1 MILANDA
8 TPQMDKKQGE
18 MWLYQYY
25 KNNGVYVLRRAIAY
39 KSLAALMLG
48 AASFSLLNLPQ
59 GMPASAE
66 VQDKVYVQP
75 ERPEIP
81 GLVVSS
87 ADPLQKLTARSAIV
101 MDAVTGTVLYER
113 DIDARRYP
121 ASTTKMM
128 TLIVALEHG
137 KLDDI
142 VTVSK
147 NAEGVEGST
156 LWLVQGDKIPLGE
169 LLAGMMMHS
178 GNDATV
184 AVAEHIAGSVP
195 AFVQMMNEKAGEIGA
210 YNTHFANPNGLPDDN
225 HYTTA
230 FDLAK
235 IAAYGYSIPHFE
247 EIVSRQEATY
257 EWVKDPSKQ
266 LRNENQMLWLYR
278 GGNGVKTGYTEA
290 AGRCLVSAARR
301 DGMQLVA
308 VVLDSYYMWNDSIA
322 LLDYGF
328 QNARPKD
335 LVKKGEV
342 VAKVKVADGRQDEL
356 ELVAAESM
364 IAAEKVG
371 ENGKVE
377 KKVEV
382 PDEVAAPIKKGDV
395 VGKVVC
401 YYDGKRQGAIN
412 LLAANDVEYYSFWDN
427 VWNWLRDFWKG
438 LF

>member
-1 MILANDA
+1 ML
-8 TPQMDKKQGE
+8 
-18 MWLYQYY
+18 
-25 KNNGVYVLRRAIAY
+25 LRRAIAC
-39 KSLAALMLG
+39 KAATALLLG
-48 AASFSLLNLPQ
+48 AAGLMINFPQ
-59 GMPASAE
+59 MSPVSAE
-66 VQDKVYVQP
+66 MQDKVYVQP
-75 ERPEIP
+75 ERPDIP
-81 GLVVSS
+81 GLVVSPT
-87 ADPLQKLTARSAIV
+87 DPLQKLTARSAIV
-101 MDAVTGTVLYER
+101 MDTVTGQVLYER
-113 DIDARRYP
+113 DIDTRRYP

-137 KLDDI
+137 RLDDI

-147 NAEGVEGST
+147 HAEGVEGST

-169 LLAGMMMHS
+169 LLTGMMMHS

-195 AFVQMMNEKAGEIGA
+195 AFVEMMNEKAAEIGA
-210 YNTHFANPNGLPDDN
+210 YNTHFVNPNGLPDEN

-235 IAAYGYSIPHFE
+235 IAAYGYSLPHFE
-247 EIVSRQEATY
+247 EIVSKQEVIY
-257 EWVKDPSKQ
+257 DWVKDPAKK

-278 GGNGVKTGYTEA
+278 GANGVKTGYTDA

-328 QNARPKD
+328 QNARPKT

-342 VAKVKVADGRQDEL
+342 VAKVEVADGRQDEV
-356 ELVAAESM
+356 ELVAAESLV
-364 IAAEKVG
+364 AVEKLG
-371 ENGKVE
+371 ETGKVE
-377 KKVEV
+377 KKLEI
-382 PDEVAAPIKKGDV
+382 PEEVAAPIKKGDV

-401 YYDGKRQGAIN
+401 YYDGKRQGAIY
-412 LLAANDVEYYSFWDN
+412 LLAAKDVEYYSLWDN
-427 VWNWLRDFWKG
+427 LLNWWREFWKG
-438 LF
+438 IF

>member
-1 MILANDA
+1 M
-8 TPQMDKKQGE
+8 
-18 MWLYQYY
+18 
-25 KNNGVYVLRRAIAY
+25 RRAIAY
-39 KSLAALMLG
+39 KSLAALLVG
-48 AASFSLLNLPQ
+48 AASFSLINLP
-59 GMPASAE
+59 PVSTVSAN

-75 ERPEIP
+75 ERPDIP
-81 GLVVSS
+81 GLVVSPT
-87 ADPLQKLTARSAIV
+87 DPLQKLTARSAIV
-101 MDAVTGTVLYER
+101 MDTVTGQVLYER
-113 DIDARRYP
+113 DIDTRRYP

-137 KLDDI
+137 RLDDT

-147 NAEGVEGST
+147 HAEGVEGST

-169 LLAGMMMHS
+169 LLTGMMMHS

-195 AFVQMMNEKAGEIGA
+195 AFVEMMNEKAAEIGA
-210 YNTHFANPNGLPDDN
+210 YNTHFVNPNGLPDEN

-235 IAAYGYSIPHFE
+235 IAAYGYSLPHFE
-247 EIVSRQEATY
+247 EIVSKQEVIY
-257 EWVKDPSKQ
+257 DWVKDPAKK

-278 GGNGVKTGYTEA
+278 GANGVKTGYTDA

-328 QNARPKD
+328 QNAHPIT

-342 VAKVKVADGRQDEL
+342 VAKVDVADGRQDEL
-356 ELVAAESM
+356 ELVAAESLV
-364 IAAEKVG
+364 AVEKIG
-371 ENGKVE
+371 ETGKVE
-377 KKVEV
+377 KKLEI
-382 PDEVAAPIKKGDV
+382 PKEVAAPIKKGDV

-401 YYDGKRQGAIN
+401 YYDGKRQGAIY
-412 LLAANDVEYYSFWDN
+412 LLAAKDVEYYSFWDN
-427 VWNWLRDFWKG
+427 LLNWWREFWKG
-438 LF
+438 IF

>member
-1 MILANDA
+1 MI
-8 TPQMDKKQGE
+8 
-18 MWLYQYY
+18 
-25 KNNGVYVLRRAIAY
+25 
-39 KSLAALMLG
+39 
-48 AASFSLLNLPQ
+48 NLPQ
-59 GMPASAE
+59 SPSAFAE

-75 ERPEIP
+75 ERPNIP
-81 GLVVSS
+81 GLVVSP

-101 MDAVTGTVLYER
+101 MDTVTGQILYER

-169 LLAGMMMHS
+169 LLTGMMMHS

-195 AFVQMMNEKAGEIGA
+195 AFVRMMNDKAEELGA
-210 YNTHFANPNGLPDDN
+210 NSTHFVNPNGLPDEK

-230 FDLAK
+230 YDLAK
-235 IAAYGYSIPHFE
+235 IAAYGYSLPHFE
-247 EIVSRQEATY
+247 EIVGKQEALY
-257 EWVKDPSKQ
+257 DWVKDPAKK

-278 GGNGVKTGYTEA
+278 GANGVKTGYTDA

-328 QNARPKD
+328 QNAHPKT

-342 VAKVKVADGRQDEL
+342 VAKVDVADGRHDEL
-356 ELVAAESM
+356 ELIAAESLV
-364 IAAEKVG
+364 A
-371 ENGKVE
+371 VE
-377 KKVEV
+377 KTGETAKMERKVEV
-382 PDEVAAPIKKGDV
+382 PREVAAPIKKGDV
-395 VGKVVC
+395 IGKVVC
-401 YYDGKRQGAIN
+401 YYDGKAQGSIY
-412 LLAANDVEYYSFWDN
+412 LLAAQDVEYYSFWDN
-427 VWNWLRDFWKG
+427 LLKTLRDFWKG

>member
-1 MILANDA
+1 M
-8 TPQMDKKQGE
+8 
-18 MWLYQYY
+18 
-25 KNNGVYVLRRAIAY
+25 RRRIAC
-39 KSLAALMLG
+39 KAVTAFMLG
-48 AASFSLLNLPQ
+48 AAGFMINLPQ
-59 GMPASAE
+59 SPSAFAE

-75 ERPEIP
+75 ERPNIP
-81 GLVVSS
+81 GLVVSP

-101 MDAVTGTVLYER
+101 MDTVTGQILYER

-169 LLAGMMMHS
+169 LLTGMMMHS

-195 AFVQMMNEKAGEIGA
+195 AFVRMMNDKAEELGA
-210 YNTHFANPNGLPDDN
+210 NSTHFMNPNGLPDEK

-230 FDLAK
+230 YDLAK
-235 IAAYGYSIPHFE
+235 IAAYGYSLPHFE
-247 EIVSRQEATY
+247 EIVGKQEALY
-257 EWVKDPSKQ
+257 DWVKDPAKK

-278 GGNGVKTGYTEA
+278 GANGVKTGYTDA

-328 QNARPKD
+328 QNAHPKT

-342 VAKVKVADGRQDEL
+342 VAKIDVADGSHDEL
-356 ELVAAESM
+356 ELVAAESLV
-364 IAAEKVG
+364 AVEKTG
-371 ENGKVE
+371 ETAKVE
-377 KKVEV
+377 RKVEV
-382 PDEVAAPIKKGDV
+382 PREVAAPIKKGDV
-395 VGKVVC
+395 IGKVVC
-401 YYDGKRQGAIN
+401 YYDGKAQGSIY
-412 LLAANDVEYYSFWDN
+412 LLAAQDVEYYSFWDN
-427 VWNWLRDFWKG
+427 LLKTLRDFWKG

>member
-1 MILANDA
+1 M
-8 TPQMDKKQGE
+8 
-18 MWLYQYY
+18 
-25 KNNGVYVLRRAIAY
+25 RRRIAC
-39 KSLAALMLG
+39 KAVTAFMLG
-48 AASFSLLNLPQ
+48 AAGFMINLPQ
-59 GMPASAE
+59 SPSAFAE

-75 ERPEIP
+75 ERPNIP
-81 GLVVSS
+81 GLVVSP

-101 MDAVTGTVLYER
+101 MDTVTGQILYER

-169 LLAGMMMHS
+169 LLTGMMMHS

-195 AFVQMMNEKAGEIGA
+195 AFVRMMNDKAEELGA
-210 YNTHFANPNGLPDDN
+210 NSTHFVNPNGLPDEK

-230 FDLAK
+230 YDLAK
-235 IAAYGYSIPHFE
+235 IAAYGYSLPHFE
-247 EIVSRQEATY
+247 EIVGKQEALY
-257 EWVKDPSKQ
+257 DWVKDPAKK

-278 GGNGVKTGYTEA
+278 GANGVKTGYTDA

-328 QNARPKD
+328 QNAHPKT

-342 VAKVKVADGRQDEL
+342 VAKVDVADGRHDEL
-356 ELVAAESM
+356 ELIAAESLV
-364 IAAEKVG
+364 AVEKTG
-371 ENGKVE
+371 ETAKVE
-377 KKVEV
+377 RKVEV
-382 PDEVAAPIKKGDV
+382 PREVAAPIKKGDV
-395 VGKVVC
+395 IGKVVC
-401 YYDGKRQGAIN
+401 YYDGKAQGSIY
-412 LLAANDVEYYSFWDN
+412 LLAAQDVEYYSFWDN
-427 VWNWLRDFWKG
+427 LLKTLRDFWKG

>member
-1 MILANDA
+1 MI
-8 TPQMDKKQGE
+8 
-18 MWLYQYY
+18 
-25 KNNGVYVLRRAIAY
+25 
-39 KSLAALMLG
+39 
-48 AASFSLLNLPQ
+48 NLPQ
-59 GMPASAE
+59 SPSAFAE

-75 ERPEIP
+75 ERPNIP
-81 GLVVSS
+81 GLVVSP

-101 MDAVTGTVLYER
+101 MDTVTGQILYER

-169 LLAGMMMHS
+169 LLTGMMMHS

-195 AFVQMMNEKAGEIGA
+195 AFVRMMNDKAEELGA
-210 YNTHFANPNGLPDDN
+210 NSTHFMNPNGLPDEK

-230 FDLAK
+230 YDLAK
-235 IAAYGYSIPHFE
+235 IAAYGYSLPHFE
-247 EIVSRQEATY
+247 EIVGKQEALY
-257 EWVKDPSKQ
+257 DWVKDPAKK

-278 GGNGVKTGYTEA
+278 GANGVKTGYTDA

-328 QNARPKD
+328 QNAHPKT

-342 VAKVKVADGRQDEL
+342 VAKVDVADGNHDEL
-356 ELVAAESM
+356 ELVAAESLV
-364 IAAEKVG
+364 AVEKTG
-371 ENGKVE
+371 ETAKVE
-377 KKVEV
+377 RKVEV
-382 PDEVAAPIKKGDV
+382 PREVAAPIKKGDV
-395 VGKVVC
+395 IGKVVC
-401 YYDGKRQGAIN
+401 YYDGKAQGSIY
-412 LLAANDVEYYSFWDN
+412 LLAAQDVEYYSFWDN
-427 VWNWLRDFWKG
+427 LLKTLRDFWKG

>member
-1 MILANDA
+1 
-8 TPQMDKKQGE
+8 
-18 MWLYQYY
+18 
-25 KNNGVYVLRRAIAY
+25 
-39 KSLAALMLG
+39 
-48 AASFSLLNLPQ
+48 LPQ
-59 GMPASAE
+59 SPSAFAE

-75 ERPEIP
+75 ERPNIP
-81 GLVVSS
+81 GLVVSP

-101 MDAVTGTVLYER
+101 MDTVTGQILYER

-169 LLAGMMMHS
+169 LLTGMMMHS

-195 AFVQMMNEKAGEIGA
+195 AFVRMMNDKAEELGA
-210 YNTHFANPNGLPDDN
+210 NSTHFMNPNGLPDEK

-230 FDLAK
+230 YDLAK
-235 IAAYGYSIPHFE
+235 IAAYGYSLPHFE
-247 EIVSRQEATY
+247 EIVGKQEALY
-257 EWVKDPSKQ
+257 DWVKDPAKK

-278 GGNGVKTGYTEA
+278 GANGVKTGYTDA

-328 QNARPKD
+328 QNAHPKT

-342 VAKVKVADGRQDEL
+342 VAKVDVADGRHDEL
-356 ELVAAESM
+356 ELVAAESLV
-364 IAAEKVG
+364 AVEKTG
-371 ENGKVE
+371 ETAKVE
-377 KKVEV
+377 RKVEV
-382 PDEVAAPIKKGDV
+382 PREVAAPIKKGDV
-395 VGKVVC
+395 IGKVIC
-401 YYDGKRQGAIN
+401 YYDGKAQGSIY
-412 LLAANDVEYYSFWDN
+412 LLAAQDVEYYSFWDN
-427 VWNWLRDFWKG
+427 LLKTLRDFWKG

>member
-1 MILANDA
+1 
-8 TPQMDKKQGE
+8 
-18 MWLYQYY
+18 
-25 KNNGVYVLRRAIAY
+25 
-39 KSLAALMLG
+39 MLG
-48 AASFSLLNLPQ
+48 AAGFMINLPQ
-59 GMPASAE
+59 NPSAFAE

-75 ERPEIP
+75 ERPDIP
-81 GLVVSS
+81 GLVVSP

-101 MDAVTGTVLYER
+101 MDAATGQVLYER
-113 DIDARRYP
+113 DIDTRRYP

-142 VTVSK
+142 VTVGK
-147 NAEGVEGST
+147 TAEGVEGST

-195 AFVQMMNEKAGEIGA
+195 AFVEMMNEKATEIGA
-210 YNTHFANPNGLPDDN
+210 YNTHFVNPNGLPDEK

-235 IAAYGYSIPHFE
+235 IAAYGYSLPHFE
-247 EIVSRQEATY
+247 EIVSTQETIY
-257 EWVKDPSKQ
+257 DWVKDPAKK

-278 GGNGVKTGYTEA
+278 GANGVKTGYTEA

-328 QNARPKD
+328 HSVQPKT

-342 VAKVKVADGRQDEL
+342 VTKVDVADGRHDEV
-356 ELVAAESM
+356 ELIAAESLVV
-364 IAAEKVG
+364 AEKNG
-371 ENGKVE
+371 ESAKVE

-382 PDEVAAPIKKGDV
+382 PNDVAAPIKKGDV
-395 VGKVVC
+395 IGKVVC
-401 YYDGKRQGAIN
+401 YYDGKRQGSIN
-412 LLAANDVEYYSFWDN
+412 LLAAQDVEYYSFWDN
-427 VWNWLRDFWKG
+427 LLNYLRDFWKG

>member
-1 MILANDA
+1 M
-8 TPQMDKKQGE
+8 
-18 MWLYQYY
+18 
-25 KNNGVYVLRRAIAY
+25 RRRIAC
-39 KSLAALMLG
+39 KAVTAFMLG
-48 AASFSLLNLPQ
+48 AAGFMIYLPQ
-59 GMPASAE
+59 SPSAFAE

-75 ERPEIP
+75 ERPNIP
-81 GLVVSS
+81 GLVVSP

-101 MDAVTGTVLYER
+101 MDTVTGQILYER

-169 LLAGMMMHS
+169 LLTGMMMHS

-195 AFVQMMNEKAGEIGA
+195 AFVRMMNDKAEELGA
-210 YNTHFANPNGLPDDN
+210 NSTHFMNPNGLPDEK

-230 FDLAK
+230 YDLAK
-235 IAAYGYSIPHFE
+235 IAAYGYSLPHFE
-247 EIVSRQEATY
+247 EIVGKQEALY
-257 EWVKDPSKQ
+257 DWVKDPAKK

-278 GGNGVKTGYTEA
+278 GANGVKTGYTDA

-328 QNARPKD
+328 QNAHPKT

-342 VAKVKVADGRQDEL
+342 VAKVNVADGRQDEL
-356 ELVAAESM
+356 ELVAAESLV
-364 IAAEKVG
+364 AVEKDG
-371 ENGKVE
+371 ETAKVE
-377 KKVEV
+377 RKVEV
-382 PDEVAAPIKKGDV
+382 PREVSAPIKKGDV
-395 VGKVVC
+395 IGKVVC
-401 YYDGKRQGAIN
+401 CYDGKAQGSIY
-412 LLAANDVEYYSFWDN
+412 LLAAQDMEYYSFWDN
-427 VWNWLRDFWKG
+427 LLKTLRDFWKG

>member
-1 MILANDA
+1 M
-8 TPQMDKKQGE
+8 
-18 MWLYQYY
+18 
-25 KNNGVYVLRRAIAY
+25 RRSIAC
-39 KSLAALMLG
+39 KAVTAFMLG
-48 AASFSLLNLPQ
+48 AAGFMINLPQ
-59 GMPASAE
+59 SPSAFAE

-75 ERPEIP
+75 ERPNIP
-81 GLVVSS
+81 GLVVSP

-101 MDAVTGTVLYER
+101 MDTVTGQILYER

-169 LLAGMMMHS
+169 LLTGMMMHS

-195 AFVQMMNEKAGEIGA
+195 AFVRMMNDKAEELGA
-210 YNTHFANPNGLPDDN
+210 NSTHFMNPNGLPDEK

-230 FDLAK
+230 YDLAK
-235 IAAYGYSIPHFE
+235 IAAYGYSLPHFE
-247 EIVSRQEATY
+247 EIVGKQEALY
-257 EWVKDPSKQ
+257 DWVKDPAKK

-278 GGNGVKTGYTEA
+278 GANGVKTGYTDA

-328 QNARPKD
+328 QNAHPKT

-342 VAKVKVADGRQDEL
+342 VAKVDVADGRHDEL
-356 ELVAAESM
+356 ELIAAESLV
-364 IAAEKVG
+364 AVEKTG
-371 ENGKVE
+371 ETAKVE
-377 KKVEV
+377 RKVEV
-382 PDEVAAPIKKGDV
+382 PREVAAPIKKGDV
-395 VGKVVC
+395 IGKVVC
-401 YYDGKRQGAIN
+401 YYDGKAQGSIY
-412 LLAANDVEYYSFWDN
+412 LLAAQDVEYYSFWDN
-427 VWNWLRDFWKG
+427 LLKTLRDFWKG

>member
-1 MILANDA
+1 M
-8 TPQMDKKQGE
+8 
-18 MWLYQYY
+18 
-25 KNNGVYVLRRAIAY
+25 RRRIAC
-39 KSLAALMLG
+39 KAVTAFMLG
-48 AASFSLLNLPQ
+48 AAGFMINLPQ
-59 GMPASAE
+59 SPSAFAE

-75 ERPEIP
+75 ERPNIP
-81 GLVVSS
+81 GLVVSP

-101 MDAVTGTVLYER
+101 MDTVTGQILYER

-169 LLAGMMMHS
+169 LLTGMMMHS

-195 AFVQMMNEKAGEIGA
+195 AFVRMMNDKAEELGA
-210 YNTHFANPNGLPDDN
+210 NSTHFMNPNGLPDEK

-230 FDLAK
+230 YDLAK
-235 IAAYGYSIPHFE
+235 IAAYGYSLPHFE
-247 EIVSRQEATY
+247 EIVGKQEALY
-257 EWVKDPSKQ
+257 DWVKDPAKK

-278 GGNGVKTGYTEA
+278 GANGVKTGYTDA

-328 QNARPKD
+328 QNAHPKT

-342 VAKVKVADGRQDEL
+342 VAKVDVADGRHDEL
-356 ELVAAESM
+356 ELVAAESLV
-364 IAAEKVG
+364 AVEKTG
-371 ENGKVE
+371 ETAKVE
-377 KKVEV
+377 RKVEV
-382 PDEVAAPIKKGDV
+382 PHEVAAPIKKGDV
-395 VGKVVC
+395 IGKVIC
-401 YYDGKRQGAIN
+401 YYDGKAQGSIY
-412 LLAANDVEYYSFWDN
+412 LLAAQDVEYYSFWDN
-427 VWNWLRDFWKG
+427 LLKTLRDFWKG

>member
-1 MILANDA
+1 M
-8 TPQMDKKQGE
+8 
-18 MWLYQYY
+18 
-25 KNNGVYVLRRAIAY
+25 RRRIAC
-39 KSLAALMLG
+39 KAVTAFMLG
-48 AASFSLLNLPQ
+48 AAGFMINLPQ
-59 GMPASAE
+59 SPSAFAE

-75 ERPEIP
+75 ERPNIP
-81 GLVVSS
+81 GLVVSP

-101 MDAVTGTVLYER
+101 MDTVTGQILYER

-169 LLAGMMMHS
+169 LLTGMMMHS

-195 AFVQMMNEKAGEIGA
+195 AFVRMMNDKAEELGA
-210 YNTHFANPNGLPDDN
+210 NSTHFMNPNGLPDEK

-230 FDLAK
+230 YDLAK
-235 IAAYGYSIPHFE
+235 IAAYGYSLPHFE
-247 EIVSRQEATY
+247 EIVGKQEALY
-257 EWVKDPSKQ
+257 DWVKDPAKK

-278 GGNGVKTGYTEA
+278 GANGVKTGYTDA

-328 QNARPKD
+328 QNAHPKT

-342 VAKVKVADGRQDEL
+342 VAKVDVADGSHDEL
-356 ELVAAESM
+356 ELVAAESLV
-364 IAAEKVG
+364 AVEKKG
-371 ENGKVE
+371 ETAKVE
-377 KKVEV
+377 RKVEV
-382 PDEVAAPIKKGDV
+382 PREVAAPIKKGDV
-395 VGKVVC
+395 IGKVIC
-401 YYDGKRQGAIN
+401 YYDGKAQGSIY
-412 LLAANDVEYYSFWDN
+412 LLAAQDVEYYSFWDN
-427 VWNWLRDFWKG
+427 LLKTMRDFWKG

>member
-1 MILANDA
+1 M
-8 TPQMDKKQGE
+8 
-18 MWLYQYY
+18 
-25 KNNGVYVLRRAIAY
+25 RRRIAC
-39 KSLAALMLG
+39 KAVTAFMLG
-48 AASFSLLNLPQ
+48 AAGFMINLPQ
-59 GMPASAE
+59 SPSAFAE

-75 ERPEIP
+75 ERPNIP
-81 GLVVSS
+81 GLVVSP

-101 MDAVTGTVLYER
+101 MDTVTGQILYER

-142 VTVSK
+142 VTISK

-169 LLAGMMMHS
+169 LLTGMMMHS

-195 AFVQMMNEKAGEIGA
+195 AFVRMMNDKAEELGA
-210 YNTHFANPNGLPDDN
+210 NSTHFMNPNGLPDEK

-230 FDLAK
+230 YDLAK
-235 IAAYGYSIPHFE
+235 IAAYGYSLPHFE
-247 EIVSRQEATY
+247 EIVGKQEALY
-257 EWVKDPSKQ
+257 DWVKDPAKK

-278 GGNGVKTGYTEA
+278 GANGVKTGYTDA

-328 QNARPKD
+328 QNAHPKT

-342 VAKVKVADGRQDEL
+342 VAKVDVADGRHDEL
-356 ELVAAESM
+356 ELVAAESLV
-364 IAAEKVG
+364 AVEKTG
-371 ENGKVE
+371 ETAKVE
-377 KKVEV
+377 RKVEV
-382 PDEVAAPIKKGDV
+382 PREVAAPIKKGDV
-395 VGKVVC
+395 IGKVVC
-401 YYDGKRQGAIN
+401 YYDGKAQGSIY
-412 LLAANDVEYYSFWDN
+412 LLAAQDVEYYSFWDN
-427 VWNWLRDFWKG
+427 LLKTLRDFWKG

>member
-1 MILANDA
+1 
-8 TPQMDKKQGE
+8 
-18 MWLYQYY
+18 
-25 KNNGVYVLRRAIAY
+25 
-39 KSLAALMLG
+39 
-48 AASFSLLNLPQ
+48 
-59 GMPASAE
+59 
-66 VQDKVYVQP
+66 
-75 ERPEIP
+75 
-81 GLVVSS
+81 
-87 ADPLQKLTARSAIV
+87 
-101 MDAVTGTVLYER
+101 
-113 DIDARRYP
+113 
-121 ASTTKMM
+121 MM

-142 VTVSK
+142 VTVGK

-195 AFVQMMNEKAGEIGA
+195 AFVEMMNEKATEIGA
-210 YNTHFANPNGLPDDN
+210 YNTHFVNPNGLPDEK

-235 IAAYGYSIPHFE
+235 IAAYGYSLPHFE
-247 EIVSRQEATY
+247 EIVSKQETIY
-257 EWVKDPSKQ
+257 DWVKDPAKK

-278 GGNGVKTGYTEA
+278 GANGVKTGYTEA

-328 QNARPKD
+328 HNVQPKT

-342 VAKVKVADGRQDEL
+342 VTKVDVADGRHDEV
-356 ELVAAESM
+356 ELIAAESLVV
-364 IAAEKVG
+364 AEKNG
-371 ENGKVE
+371 ESAKVE
-377 KKVEV
+377 KKIEI
-382 PDEVAAPIKKGDV
+382 PNDVAAPIKKGDV
-395 VGKVVC
+395 IGKVVC
-401 YYDGKRQGAIN
+401 YYDGKRQGSIN
-412 LLAANDVEYYSFWDN
+412 LLAAQDVEYYSFWDN
-427 VWNWLRDFWKG
+427 LLNYLRDFWKG

>member
-1 MILANDA
+1 MI
-8 TPQMDKKQGE
+8 K
-18 MWLYQYY
+18 
-25 KNNGVYVLRRAIAY
+25 
-39 KSLAALMLG
+39 
-48 AASFSLLNLPQ
+48 LPQ
-59 GMPASAE
+59 SPSAFAE

-75 ERPEIP
+75 ERPNIP
-81 GLVVSS
+81 GLVVSP

-101 MDAVTGTVLYER
+101 MDTVTGQILYER

-169 LLAGMMMHS
+169 LLTGMMMHS

-195 AFVQMMNEKAGEIGA
+195 AFVRMMNDKAEELGA
-210 YNTHFANPNGLPDDN
+210 NSTHFMNPNGLPDEK

-230 FDLAK
+230 YDLAK
-235 IAAYGYSIPHFE
+235 IAAYGYSLPHFE
-247 EIVSRQEATY
+247 EIVGKQEALY
-257 EWVKDPSKQ
+257 DWVKDPAKK

-278 GGNGVKTGYTEA
+278 GANGVKTGYTDA

-328 QNARPKD
+328 QNAHPKT

-342 VAKVKVADGRQDEL
+342 VAKVDVADGRHDEL
-356 ELVAAESM
+356 ELIAAESLV
-364 IAAEKVG
+364 AVEKTG
-371 ENGKVE
+371 ETAKVE
-377 KKVEV
+377 RKVEV
-382 PDEVAAPIKKGDV
+382 PREVAAPIKKGDV
-395 VGKVVC
+395 IGKVVC
-401 YYDGKRQGAIN
+401 YYDGKAQGSIY
-412 LLAANDVEYYSFWDN
+412 LLAAQDVEYYSFWDN
-427 VWNWLRDFWKG
+427 LLKTLRDFWKG

>member
-1 MILANDA
+1 ML
-8 TPQMDKKQGE
+8 
-18 MWLYQYY
+18 
-25 KNNGVYVLRRAIAY
+25 LRRAIAC
-39 KSLAALMLG
+39 KAATALLLG
-48 AASFSLLNLPQ
+48 AAGLMINFPQ
-59 GMPASAE
+59 MSPVSAE
-66 VQDKVYVQP
+66 MQDKVYVQP
-75 ERPEIP
+75 ERPDIP
-81 GLVVSS
+81 GLVVSP

-101 MDAVTGTVLYER
+101 MDTVTGQVLYER
-113 DIDARRYP
+113 DIDTRRYP

-137 KLDDI
+137 RLDDI

-147 NAEGVEGST
+147 HAEGVEGST

-169 LLAGMMMHS
+169 LLTGMMMHS

-195 AFVQMMNEKAGEIGA
+195 AFVEMMNEKAAEIGA
-210 YNTHFANPNGLPDDN
+210 YNTHFVNPNGLPDEN

-235 IAAYGYSIPHFE
+235 IAAYGYSLPHFE
-247 EIVSRQEATY
+247 EIVSKQEVIY
-257 EWVKDPSKQ
+257 DWVKDPAKK

-278 GGNGVKTGYTEA
+278 GANGVKTGYTDA

-328 QNARPKD
+328 QNARPKT

-342 VAKVKVADGRQDEL
+342 VAKVEVADGRQDEV
-356 ELVAAESM
+356 ELVAAESLV
-364 IAAEKVG
+364 AVEKLG
-371 ENGKVE
+371 ETGKVE
-377 KKVEV
+377 KKLEI
-382 PDEVAAPIKKGDV
+382 PEEVAAPIKKGDV

-401 YYDGKRQGAIN
+401 YYDGKRQGAIY
-412 LLAANDVEYYSFWDN
+412 LLAAQDVEYYSFWDN
-427 VWNWLRDFWKG
+427 LLNWWREFWKG
-438 LF
+438 IF

>member
-1 MILANDA
+1 M
-8 TPQMDKKQGE
+8 
-18 MWLYQYY
+18 
-25 KNNGVYVLRRAIAY
+25 RRAIAC
-39 KSLAALMLG
+39 KAATALLLG
-48 AASFSLLNLPQ
+48 AAGLMINFPQ
-59 GMPASAE
+59 MSPVSAE
-66 VQDKVYVQP
+66 MQDKVYVQP
-75 ERPEIP
+75 ERPDIP
-81 GLVVSS
+81 GLVVSPT
-87 ADPLQKLTARSAIV
+87 DPLQKLTARSAIV
-101 MDAVTGTVLYER
+101 MDTVTGQVLYER
-113 DIDARRYP
+113 DIDTRRYP

-137 KLDDI
+137 RLDDI

-147 NAEGVEGST
+147 HAEGVEGST

-169 LLAGMMMHS
+169 LLTGMMMHS

-195 AFVQMMNEKAGEIGA
+195 AFVEMMNEKAAEIGA
-210 YNTHFANPNGLPDDN
+210 YNTHFVNPNGLPDEN

-235 IAAYGYSIPHFE
+235 IAAYGYSLPHFE
-247 EIVSRQEATY
+247 EIVSKQEVIY
-257 EWVKDPSKQ
+257 DWVKDPAKK

-278 GGNGVKTGYTEA
+278 GANGVKTGYTDA

-328 QNARPKD
+328 QNARPKT

-342 VAKVKVADGRQDEL
+342 VAKAEVADGQQDEV
-356 ELVAAESM
+356 ELVAAESLV
-364 IAAEKVG
+364 AVEKLG
-371 ENGKVE
+371 ETGKVE
-377 KKVEV
+377 KKLEI
-382 PDEVAAPIKKGDV
+382 PEEVAAPIKKGDV

-401 YYDGKRQGAIN
+401 YYDGKRQGAIY
-412 LLAANDVEYYSFWDN
+412 LLAAKDVEYYSFWDN
-427 VWNWLRDFWKG
+427 LLNWWREFWKG
-438 LF
+438 IF

>member
-1 MILANDA
+1 M
-8 TPQMDKKQGE
+8 
-18 MWLYQYY
+18 
-25 KNNGVYVLRRAIAY
+25 RRSIAC
-39 KSLAALMLG
+39 KAVTAFMLG
-48 AASFSLLNLPQ
+48 AAGFMINLPQ
-59 GMPASAE
+59 SPSAFAE

-75 ERPEIP
+75 ERPNIP
-81 GLVVSS
+81 GLVVSP

-101 MDAVTGTVLYER
+101 MDTVTGQILYER

-169 LLAGMMMHS
+169 LLTGMMMHS

-195 AFVQMMNEKAGEIGA
+195 AFVRMMNDKAEELGA
-210 YNTHFANPNGLPDDN
+210 NSTHFMNPNGLPDEK

-230 FDLAK
+230 YDLAK
-235 IAAYGYSIPHFE
+235 IAAYGYSLPHFE
-247 EIVSRQEATY
+247 EIVGKQEALY
-257 EWVKDPSKQ
+257 DWVKDPAKK

-278 GGNGVKTGYTEA
+278 GSNGVKTGYTDA

-308 VVLDSYYMWNDSIA
+308 VVLDRVYMWNDSIA

-328 QNARPKD
+328 KNATPKS
-335 LVKKGEV
+335 LVKKGDV
-342 VAKVKVADGRQDEL
+342 VTKVKVSDGSDDEL
-356 ELVAAESM
+356 ELVAAESLV
-364 IAAEKVG
+364 A
-371 ENGKVE
+371 VE
-377 KKVEV
+377 KQGETGKLEKKLEL
-382 PDEVAAPIKKGDV
+382 PKEIAAPIKKGDV
-395 VGKVVC
+395 VGKGVC
-401 YYDGKRQGAIN
+401 YYNGKRQGAVY
-412 LLAANDVEYYSFWDN
+412 LLAAKDVEYYSFWDSIFSWWRN
-427 VWNWLRDFWKG
+427 LWKG
-438 LF
+438 IF

>member
-1 MILANDA
+1 
-8 TPQMDKKQGE
+8 
-18 MWLYQYY
+18 
-25 KNNGVYVLRRAIAY
+25 
-39 KSLAALMLG
+39 MLG
-48 AASFSLLNLPQ
+48 AAGFMINLPQ
-59 GMPASAE
+59 SPSAFAE

-75 ERPEIP
+75 ERPNIP
-81 GLVVSS
+81 GLVVSP

-101 MDAVTGTVLYER
+101 MDTVTGQILYER

-169 LLAGMMMHS
+169 LLTGMMMHS

-195 AFVQMMNEKAGEIGA
+195 AFVRMMNDKAEELGA
-210 YNTHFANPNGLPDDN
+210 NSTHFMNPNGLPDEK

-230 FDLAK
+230 YDLAK
-235 IAAYGYSIPHFE
+235 IAAYGYSLPHFE
-247 EIVSRQEATY
+247 EIVGKQEALY
-257 EWVKDPSKQ
+257 DWVKDPAKK

-278 GGNGVKTGYTEA
+278 GANGVKTGYTDA

-328 QNARPKD
+328 QNAHPKT

-342 VAKVKVADGRQDEL
+342 VAKVDVADGNHDEL
-356 ELVAAESM
+356 ELVAAESLV
-364 IAAEKVG
+364 AVEKTG
-371 ENGKVE
+371 ETAKVE
-377 KKVEV
+377 RKVEV
-382 PDEVAAPIKKGDV
+382 PREVAAPIKKGDV
-395 VGKVVC
+395 IGKVVC
-401 YYDGKRQGAIN
+401 YYDGKAQGSIY
-412 LLAANDVEYYSFWDN
+412 LLAAQDVEYYSFWDN
-427 VWNWLRDFWKG
+427 LLKTLRDFWKG

>member
-1 MILANDA
+1 
-8 TPQMDKKQGE
+8 
-18 MWLYQYY
+18 
-25 KNNGVYVLRRAIAY
+25 LRRRIAC
-39 KSLAALMLG
+39 KAVTAFMLG
-48 AASFSLLNLPQ
+48 AAGFMINLPQ
-59 GMPASAE
+59 SPSAFAE

-75 ERPEIP
+75 ERPNIP
-81 GLVVSS
+81 GLVVSP

-101 MDAVTGTVLYER
+101 MDTVTGQILYER

-169 LLAGMMMHS
+169 LLTGMMMHS

-195 AFVQMMNEKAGEIGA
+195 AFVRMMNDKAEELGA
-210 YNTHFANPNGLPDDN
+210 NSTHFMNPNGLPDEK

-230 FDLAK
+230 YDLAK
-235 IAAYGYSIPHFE
+235 IAAYGYSLPHFE
-247 EIVSRQEATY
+247 EIVGKQEALY
-257 EWVKDPSKQ
+257 DWVKDPAKK

-278 GGNGVKTGYTEA
+278 GANGVKTGYTDA

-328 QNARPKD
+328 QNAHPKT

-342 VAKVKVADGRQDEL
+342 VAKVDVADGNHDEL
-356 ELVAAESM
+356 ELVAAESLV
-364 IAAEKVG
+364 AVEKTG
-371 ENGKVE
+371 ETAKVE
-377 KKVEV
+377 RKVEV
-382 PDEVAAPIKKGDV
+382 PREVAAPIKKGDV
-395 VGKVVC
+395 IGKVVC
-401 YYDGKRQGAIN
+401 YYDGKAQGSIY
-412 LLAANDVEYYSFWDN
+412 LLAAQDVEYYSFWDN
-427 VWNWLRDFWKG
+427 LLKTLRDFWKG

>member
-1 MILANDA
+1 M
-8 TPQMDKKQGE
+8 
-18 MWLYQYY
+18 
-25 KNNGVYVLRRAIAY
+25 LRRAIAC
-39 KSLAALMLG
+39 KAATALLLG
-48 AASFSLLNLPQ
+48 AAGLMINLPQ
-59 GMPASAE
+59 MSPVSAE
-66 VQDKVYVQP
+66 MQDKVYVQP
-75 ERPEIP
+75 ERPDIP
-81 GLVVSS
+81 GLVVSP
-87 ADPLQKLTARSAIV
+87 ADPLQKLTARSAII
-101 MDAVTGTVLYER
+101 MDTVTGQVLYER
-113 DIDARRYP
+113 DIDTRRYP

-137 KLDDI
+137 RLDDI

-147 NAEGVEGST
+147 HAEGVEGST

-169 LLAGMMMHS
+169 LLTGMMMHS

-195 AFVQMMNEKAGEIGA
+195 AFVEMMNEKAAEIGA
-210 YNTHFANPNGLPDDN
+210 YNTHFVNPNGLPDEN

-235 IAAYGYSIPHFE
+235 IAAYGYSLPHFE
-247 EIVSRQEATY
+247 EIVSKQEVIY
-257 EWVKDPSKQ
+257 DWVKAPAKK

-278 GGNGVKTGYTEA
+278 GANGVKTGYTDA

-328 QNARPKD
+328 QNARPKT

-342 VAKVKVADGRQDEL
+342 VARVEVADGRQDEV
-356 ELVAAESM
+356 ELLAAESLV
-364 IAAEKVG
+364 AVEKLG
-371 ENGKVE
+371 ETGKVE
-377 KKVEV
+377 KKLEI
-382 PDEVAAPIKKGDV
+382 PEEVAAPIKKGDV

-401 YYDGKRQGAIN
+401 YYDGKRQGAIY
-412 LLAANDVEYYSFWDN
+412 LLAAKDVEYYSFWDN
-427 VWNWLRDFWKG
+427 LLNWWREFWKG
-438 LF
+438 IF

>member
-1 MILANDA
+1 
-8 TPQMDKKQGE
+8 
-18 MWLYQYY
+18 
-25 KNNGVYVLRRAIAY
+25 
-39 KSLAALMLG
+39 MLG
-48 AASFSLLNLPQ
+48 AAGFMINLPQ
-59 GMPASAE
+59 SPSAFAE

-75 ERPEIP
+75 ERPNIP
-81 GLVVSS
+81 GLVVSP

-101 MDAVTGTVLYER
+101 MDTVTGQILYER

-169 LLAGMMMHS
+169 LLTGMMMHS

-195 AFVQMMNEKAGEIGA
+195 AFVRMMNDKAEELGA
-210 YNTHFANPNGLPDDN
+210 NSTHFMNPNGLPDEK

-230 FDLAK
+230 YDLAK
-235 IAAYGYSIPHFE
+235 IAAYGYSLPHFE
-247 EIVSRQEATY
+247 EIVGKQEALY
-257 EWVKDPSKQ
+257 DWVKDPAKK

-278 GGNGVKTGYTEA
+278 GANGVKTGYTDA

-328 QNARPKD
+328 QNAHPKT

-342 VAKVKVADGRQDEL
+342 VAKVDVADGRHDEL
-356 ELVAAESM
+356 ELVAAESLV
-364 IAAEKVG
+364 AVEKTG
-371 ENGKVE
+371 ETAKVE
-377 KKVEV
+377 RKVEV
-382 PDEVAAPIKKGDV
+382 PREVAAPIKKGDV
-395 VGKVVC
+395 IGKVIC
-401 YYDGKRQGAIN
+401 YYDGKAQGSIY
-412 LLAANDVEYYSFWDN
+412 LLAAQDVEYYSFWDN
-427 VWNWLRDFWKG
+427 LLKTLRDFWKG

>member
-1 MILANDA
+1 M
-8 TPQMDKKQGE
+8 
-18 MWLYQYY
+18 
-25 KNNGVYVLRRAIAY
+25 LRRAIAC
-39 KSLAALMLG
+39 KAATALLLG
-48 AASFSLLNLPQ
+48 AAGLMINLPQ
-59 GMPASAE
+59 MSPVSAE
-66 VQDKVYVQP
+66 MQDKVYVQP
-75 ERPEIP
+75 ERPDIP
-81 GLVVSS
+81 GLVVSP

-101 MDAVTGTVLYER
+101 MDTVTGQVLYER
-113 DIDARRYP
+113 DIDTRRYP

-137 KLDDI
+137 RLDDI

-147 NAEGVEGST
+147 HAEGVEGST

-169 LLAGMMMHS
+169 LLTGMMMHS

-195 AFVQMMNEKAGEIGA
+195 AFVEMMNEKAAEIGA
-210 YNTHFANPNGLPDDN
+210 YNTHFVNPNGLPDEN

-235 IAAYGYSIPHFE
+235 IAAYGYSLPHFE
-247 EIVSRQEATY
+247 EIVSKQEVIY
-257 EWVKDPSKQ
+257 DWVKDPAKK

-278 GGNGVKTGYTEA
+278 GANGVKTGYTDA

-328 QNARPKD
+328 QNARPKT

-342 VAKVKVADGRQDEL
+342 VAKVEVADGRQDEV
-356 ELVAAESM
+356 ELVAAESLV
-364 IAAEKVG
+364 AVEKLG
-371 ENGKVE
+371 ETGIVE
-377 KKVEV
+377 KKLEI
-382 PDEVAAPIKKGDV
+382 PEEVAAPIKKGDV

-401 YYDGKRQGAIN
+401 YYDGKRQGAIY
-412 LLAANDVEYYSFWDN
+412 LLAAKDVEYYSFWDN
-427 VWNWLRDFWKG
+427 LLNWWREFWKG
-438 LF
+438 IF

>member
-1 MILANDA
+1 M
-8 TPQMDKKQGE
+8 
-18 MWLYQYY
+18 
-25 KNNGVYVLRRAIAY
+25 RRAIAC
-39 KSLAALMLG
+39 KAATALLLG
-48 AASFSLLNLPQ
+48 AAGLMINFPQ
-59 GMPASAE
+59 MSPVSAE
-66 VQDKVYVQP
+66 MQDKVYVQP
-75 ERPEIP
+75 ERPDIP
-81 GLVVSS
+81 GLVVSPT
-87 ADPLQKLTARSAIV
+87 DPLQKLTARSAIV
-101 MDAVTGTVLYER
+101 MDTVTGQVLYER
-113 DIDARRYP
+113 DIDTRRYP

-137 KLDDI
+137 RLDDI

-147 NAEGVEGST
+147 HAEGVEGST

-169 LLAGMMMHS
+169 LLTGMMMHS

-195 AFVQMMNEKAGEIGA
+195 AFVEMMNEKAAEIGA
-210 YNTHFANPNGLPDDN
+210 YNTHFVNPNGLPDEN

-235 IAAYGYSIPHFE
+235 IAAYGYSLPHFE
-247 EIVSRQEATY
+247 EIVSKQEVIY
-257 EWVKDPSKQ
+257 DWVKDPAKK

-278 GGNGVKTGYTEA
+278 GANGVKTGYTDA

-328 QNARPKD
+328 QNARPKT

-342 VAKVKVADGRQDEL
+342 VAKVEVADGRQDEV
-356 ELVAAESM
+356 ELVAAESLV
-364 IAAEKVG
+364 AVEKLG
-371 ENGKVE
+371 ETGKVE
-377 KKVEV
+377 KKLEI
-382 PDEVAAPIKKGDV
+382 PEEVAAPIKKGDV

-401 YYDGKRQGAIN
+401 YYDGKRQGAIY
-412 LLAANDVEYYSFWDN
+412 LLAAKDVEYYSFWDN
-427 VWNWLRDFWKG
+427 LLNWWREFWKG
-438 LF
+438 IF

>member
-1 MILANDA
+1 M
-8 TPQMDKKQGE
+8 
-18 MWLYQYY
+18 
-25 KNNGVYVLRRAIAY
+25 RRRIAC
-39 KSLAALMLG
+39 KAVTAFMLG
-48 AASFSLLNLPQ
+48 AAGFMINLPQ
-59 GMPASAE
+59 SPSAFAE

-75 ERPEIP
+75 ERPNIP
-81 GLVVSS
+81 GLVVSP

-101 MDAVTGTVLYER
+101 MDTVTGQILYER

-169 LLAGMMMHS
+169 LLTGMMMHS

-195 AFVQMMNEKAGEIGA
+195 AFVRMMNDKAEELGA
-210 YNTHFANPNGLPDDN
+210 NSTHFMNPNGLPDEK

-230 FDLAK
+230 YDLAK
-235 IAAYGYSIPHFE
+235 IAAYGYSLPHFE
-247 EIVSRQEATY
+247 EIVGKQEALY
-257 EWVKDPSKQ
+257 DWVKDPAKK

-278 GGNGVKTGYTEA
+278 GANGVKTGYTDA

-328 QNARPKD
+328 QNAHPKT

-342 VAKVKVADGRQDEL
+342 VAKVDVADGRHDEL
-356 ELVAAESM
+356 ELIAAESLV
-364 IAAEKVG
+364 AVEKTG
-371 ENGKVE
+371 ETAKVE
-377 KKVEV
+377 RKVEV
-382 PDEVAAPIKKGDV
+382 PREVAAPIKKGDV
-395 VGKVVC
+395 IGKVVC
-401 YYDGKRQGAIN
+401 YYDGKAQGSIY
-412 LLAANDVEYYSFWDN
+412 LLAAQDVEYYSFWDN
-427 VWNWLRDFWKG
+427 LLKTLRDFWKG

>member
-1 MILANDA
+1 MEC
-8 TPQMDKKQGE
+8 MF
-18 MWLYQYY
+18 
-25 KNNGVYVLRRAIAY
+25 LRRRIAC
-39 KSLAALMLG
+39 KAVTAFMLG
-48 AASFSLLNLPQ
+48 AAGFMINLPQ
-59 GMPASAE
+59 SSSAFAE

-75 ERPEIP
+75 ERPDIP
-81 GLVVSS
+81 GLVVSP

-101 MDAVTGTVLYER
+101 MDAATGQVLYER
-113 DIDARRYP
+113 DIDTRRYP

-142 VTVSK
+142 VTVGK

-195 AFVQMMNEKAGEIGA
+195 AFVEMMNEKATEIGA
-210 YNTHFANPNGLPDDN
+210 YNTHFVNPNGLPDEK

-235 IAAYGYSIPHFE
+235 IAAYGYSLPHFE
-247 EIVSRQEATY
+247 EIVSTQETIY
-257 EWVKDPSKQ
+257 DWVKDPAKK

-278 GGNGVKTGYTEA
+278 GANGVKTGYTEA

-328 QNARPKD
+328 HSVQPKT

-342 VAKVKVADGRQDEL
+342 VTKVDVADGRHDEV
-356 ELVAAESM
+356 ELIAAESLVV
-364 IAAEKVG
+364 AEKNG
-371 ENGKVE
+371 ESAKVE

-382 PDEVAAPIKKGDV
+382 PNDVAAPIKKGDV
-395 VGKVVC
+395 IGKVVC
-401 YYDGKRQGAIN
+401 YYDGKRQGSIN
-412 LLAANDVEYYSFWDN
+412 LLAAQDVEYYSFWDN
-427 VWNWLRDFWKG
+427 LLNYLRDFWKG

>member
-1 MILANDA
+1 M
-8 TPQMDKKQGE
+8 
-18 MWLYQYY
+18 
-25 KNNGVYVLRRAIAY
+25 LRRAIAC
-39 KSLAALMLG
+39 KAATALLLG
-48 AASFSLLNLPQ
+48 AAGLMINFPQ
-59 GMPASAE
+59 MSPVSAE
-66 VQDKVYVQP
+66 MQDKVYVQP
-75 ERPEIP
+75 ERPDIP
-81 GLVVSS
+81 GLVVSP

-101 MDAVTGTVLYER
+101 MDTVTGQVLYER
-113 DIDARRYP
+113 DIDTRRYP

-137 KLDDI
+137 RLDDI

-147 NAEGVEGST
+147 HAEGVEGST

-169 LLAGMMMHS
+169 LLTGMMMHS

-195 AFVQMMNEKAGEIGA
+195 AFVEMMNEKAAEIGA
-210 YNTHFANPNGLPDDN
+210 YNTHFVNPNGLPDEN

-235 IAAYGYSIPHFE
+235 IAAYGYSLPHFE
-247 EIVSRQEATY
+247 EIVSKQEVIY
-257 EWVKDPSKQ
+257 DWVKDPAKK

-278 GGNGVKTGYTEA
+278 GANGVKTGYTDA

-328 QNARPKD
+328 QNARPKT

-342 VAKVKVADGRQDEL
+342 VAKVEVADGRQDEV
-356 ELVAAESM
+356 ELVAAESLV
-364 IAAEKVG
+364 AVEKLG
-371 ENGKVE
+371 ETGKVE
-377 KKVEV
+377 KKLEI
-382 PDEVAAPIKKGDV
+382 PEEVAAPIKKGDV

-401 YYDGKRQGAIN
+401 YYDGKRQGAIY
-412 LLAANDVEYYSFWDN
+412 LLAAKDVEYYSFWDN
-427 VWNWLRDFWKG
+427 LLNWWREFWKG
-438 LF
+438 IF

>member
-1 MILANDA
+1 M
-8 TPQMDKKQGE
+8 
-18 MWLYQYY
+18 
-25 KNNGVYVLRRAIAY
+25 RRRIAC
-39 KSLAALMLG
+39 KAVTAFMLG
-48 AASFSLLNLPQ
+48 AAGFMINLPQ
-59 GMPASAE
+59 SPSAFAE

-75 ERPEIP
+75 ERPNIP
-81 GLVVSS
+81 GLVVSP

-101 MDAVTGTVLYER
+101 MDTVTGQILYER
-113 DIDARRYP
+113 DIDTRRYP

-169 LLAGMMMHS
+169 LLTGMMMHS

-195 AFVQMMNEKAGEIGA
+195 AFVRMMNDKAEELGA
-210 YNTHFANPNGLPDDN
+210 NSTHFMNPNGLPDEK

-230 FDLAK
+230 YDLAK
-235 IAAYGYSIPHFE
+235 IAAYGYSLPHFE
-247 EIVSRQEATY
+247 EIVGKQEALY
-257 EWVKDPSKQ
+257 DWVKDPAKK

-278 GGNGVKTGYTEA
+278 GANGVKTGYTDA

-328 QNARPKD
+328 QNAHPKT

-342 VAKVKVADGRQDEL
+342 VAKIDVADGSHDEL
-356 ELVAAESM
+356 ELVAAESLV
-364 IAAEKVG
+364 AVEKTG
-371 ENGKVE
+371 ETAKVE
-377 KKVEV
+377 RKVEV
-382 PDEVAAPIKKGDV
+382 PREVAAPIKKGDV
-395 VGKVVC
+395 IGKVVC
-401 YYDGKRQGAIN
+401 YYDGKAQGSIY
-412 LLAANDVEYYSFWDN
+412 LLAAQDVEYYSFWDN
-427 VWNWLRDFWKG
+427 LLKTLRDFWKG

>member
-1 MILANDA
+1 M
-8 TPQMDKKQGE
+8 
-18 MWLYQYY
+18 
-25 KNNGVYVLRRAIAY
+25 RRAIAY
-39 KSLAALMLG
+39 KSLAALLVG
-48 AASFSLLNLPQ
+48 AASFSLINLPSVSTV
-59 GMPASAE
+59 SAN

-75 ERPEIP
+75 ERPDIP
-81 GLVVSS
+81 GLVVSP

-101 MDAVTGTVLYER
+101 MDTVTGQVLYER
-113 DIDARRYP
+113 DIDTRRYP

-137 KLDDI
+137 RLDDI

-147 NAEGVEGST
+147 HAEGVEGST

-169 LLAGMMMHS
+169 LLTGMMMHS

-195 AFVQMMNEKAGEIGA
+195 AFVEMMNETAAEIGA
-210 YNTHFANPNGLPDDN
+210 YNTHFVNPNGLPDEN

-235 IAAYGYSIPHFE
+235 IAAYGYSLPHFE
-247 EIVSRQEATY
+247 EIVSKQEVIY
-257 EWVKDPSKQ
+257 DWVKDPAKK

-278 GGNGVKTGYTEA
+278 GANGVKTGYTDA

-328 QNARPKD
+328 QNARPKT

-342 VAKVKVADGRQDEL
+342 VAKVEVADGRQDEV
-356 ELVAAESM
+356 ELVAAESLV
-364 IAAEKVG
+364 AVEKLG
-371 ENGKVE
+371 ETGKVE
-377 KKVEV
+377 KKLEI
-382 PDEVAAPIKKGDV
+382 PEKVAAPIKKGDV

-401 YYDGKRQGAIN
+401 YYDGKRQGAIY
-412 LLAANDVEYYSFWDN
+412 LLAAKDVEYYSFWDN
-427 VWNWLRDFWKG
+427 LLNWWREFWKG
-438 LF
+438 IF

>member
-1 MILANDA
+1 MINF
-8 TPQMDKKQGE
+8 PQMSP
-18 MWLYQYY
+18 
-25 KNNGVYVLRRAIAY
+25 V
-39 KSLAALMLG
+39 
-48 AASFSLLNLPQ
+48 
-59 GMPASAE
+59 SAE
-66 VQDKVYVQP
+66 MQDKVYVQP
-75 ERPEIP
+75 ERPDIP
-81 GLVVSS
+81 GLVVSP

-101 MDAVTGTVLYER
+101 MDTVTGQVLYER
-113 DIDARRYP
+113 DIDTRRYP

-137 KLDDI
+137 RLDDI

-147 NAEGVEGST
+147 HAEGVEGST

-169 LLAGMMMHS
+169 LLTGMMMHS

-195 AFVQMMNEKAGEIGA
+195 AFVEMMNEKAAEIGA
-210 YNTHFANPNGLPDDN
+210 YNTHFVNPNGLPDEN

-235 IAAYGYSIPHFE
+235 IAAYGYSLPHFE
-247 EIVSRQEATY
+247 EIVSKQEVIY
-257 EWVKDPSKQ
+257 DWVKDPAKK

-278 GGNGVKTGYTEA
+278 GANGVKTGYTDA

-328 QNARPKD
+328 QNARPKT

-342 VAKVKVADGRQDEL
+342 VTKVEVADGRQDEV
-356 ELVAAESM
+356 ELVAAESLV
-364 IAAEKVG
+364 AVEKLG
-371 ENGKVE
+371 ETGKVE
-377 KKVEV
+377 KKLEI
-382 PDEVAAPIKKGDV
+382 PEEVAAPIKKGNV

-401 YYDGKRQGAIN
+401 YYDGKRQGAIY
-412 LLAANDVEYYSFWDN
+412 LLAAKDVEYYSFWDN
-427 VWNWLRDFWKG
+427 LLNWWREFWKG
-438 LF
+438 IF